1 MSLVKKNIFFLLL
14 VFFSNGVFAQINQRF
29 HENSRPLYE
38 LGLGAINI
46 DIPYYPGSKTNQNR
60 TIPFIWPVYRGKYLR
75 IDQEGT
81 RAKLTDSRFIEFS
94 FSLGFSFPIN
104 SNDNPVRE
112 GLKDIDYIGE
122 IGPRIIF
129 RLISDSDFHKL
140 NFNLSLRSAFEVS
153 SHNLRSNQIGL
164 TGGPSLT
171 YWIYLNSSK
180 TASLFTS
187 VSLLYGDSDYNN
199 FFYGINE
206 GNRVSNINKYKAF
219 SGEISRRIFSRIAFN
234 LGDRLQL
241 FFGGFYANLSNSKN
255 ISSPLI
261 EQDANSGFATGFL
274 WNFFQSD
281 TKVKIY
287 GN

>member
-1 MSLVKKNIFFLLL
+1 MKKYILFLFF
-14 VFFSNGVFAQINQRF
+14 VSISNKLFAQINQRF
-29 HENSRPLYE
+29 HENERPLYE
-38 LGLGAINI
+38 LGFGAINI

-81 RAKLTDSRFIEFS
+81 RAKLTDSRLIEFS

-104 SNDNPVRE
+104 SIDNPVRE
-112 GLKDIDYIGE
+112 GLRDIDYIGE
-122 IGPRIIF
+122 IGPRVIF
-129 RLISDSDFHKL
+129 RLISNSDFHKL
-140 NFNLSLRSAFEVS
+140 NFNLSLRSAFEVN

-187 VSLLYGDSDYNN
+187 ASLLYGDSEYNN

-206 GNRVSNINKYKAF
+206 NNKVSSINDFKAF
-219 SGEISRRIFSRIAFN
+219 SGEISRRIFSRVAFN

-241 FFGGFYANLSNSKN
+241 FFGGFCADLSKSKN

-261 EQDANSGFATGFL
+261 EQKSNSGFATGFL

-281 TKVKIY
+281 TKVKVY